1 MRAVHE
7 QCTAPRVLRPP
18 PSSWPYPCLVLGG
31 GRRGRL
37 VVAALLDGAV
47 DHPHHDAVQA
57 DEEGRDRR
65 AQQRLTARLGVGF
78 S

>member
-31 GRRGRL
+31 GLSAWWRL
-37 VVAALLDGAV
+37 VVPALLDGAV
-47 DHPHHDAVQA
+47 DHPHLVRVRVRVR
-57 DEEGRDRR
+57 GRVRVR
-65 AQQRLTARLGVGF
+65 VRVRV
-78 S
+78 